1 MFLERKFAPTTASTT
16 RRHEVLP
23 DADWSQVPPLVYD
36 VVTNVQRLVRA
47 RRGFDH
53 LFPDFGVT
61 PLDGWL
67 SSSQAIDQLNREVP
81 QTLNRYE
88 PRLQLHT
95 TDFDVS
101 DDGTNL
107 FIINGSL
114 MLTGRNLRISFEVE
128 SRTIVR
134 VDYDGACAAVAG

>member
-1 MFLERKFAPTTASTT
+1 MFLERKFAPTAASTT
-16 RRHEVLP
+16 RRREVLP